1 MAPSSLL
8 SMACTSLAIVSPSF
22 AFVLPQTGTA
32 KCDPSKTSLTVS
44 NDGGI
49 SGTTRRGFMDNVASA
64 TAAIAGGSFLL
75 TAPSPAIAYGLNK
88 ANDKLASY
96 GLPGLSNVPNGYSA
110 LAEIYGKG
118 ANRSPLLVAFGFP
131 LDWVVTLP
139 SQDVNGEDGT
149 IQAGEYAKGDTATFF
164 VVPNE
169 SKVENIQEKDK
180 EFFKSALIAA
190 ISQKGS
196 NIYQDFKIIKAEPIT
211 VDKAK
216 YMLVDFK
223 YTLLTGAGFEV
234 ERRGVA
240 SITSAGD
247 GVQLLWAAS
256 IAARFKNK
264 TEGQLRNI
272 IQSFRC
278 YADGLNFSADLRAA
292 VADF

>member
-1 MAPSSLL
+1 MAPASLL
-8 SMACTSLAIVSPSF
+8 SAAWAALAVLSPAS
-22 AFVLPQTGTA
+22 AFVPSCIHGATA
-32 KCDPSKTSLTVS
+32 PSISSLSSLKDGETSS
-44 NDGGI
+44 
-49 SGTTRRGFMDNVASA
+49 TTRRGFIDNVASA
-64 TAAIAGGSFLL
+64 TTIIAGASSVLM
-75 TAPSPAIAYGLNK
+75 TPSPAIAYGLSK
-88 ANDKLASY
+88 ANDKLKSY
-96 GLPGLSNVPNGYSA
+96 GLPGLSGVPSGYSA

-169 SKVENIQEKDK
+169 SKVENIQEKEK
-180 EFFKSALIAA
+180 GFFKDALIAA

-196 NIYQDFKIIKAEPIT
+196 NIYQDFKILKAEPVT
-211 VDKAK
+211 LDGANYVW
-216 YMLVDFK
+216 VDFK

-234 ERRGVA
+234 ERKGVA
-240 SITSAGD
+240 SVTSAGE

-256 IAARFKNK
+256 IAARYKNK

-272 IQSFRC
+272 VQSFRC
-278 YADGLNFSADLRAA
+278 YADGLNFSADLRPAA
-292 VADF
+292 DDF